1 MRGFIYKITNT
12 INGKSY
18 IGQTIQNV
26 KERFYQHCAT
36 KCSKAVSNMAI
47 HRAIKKYGK
56 SNFTVEVI
64 EEIDSANLNDR
75 ERYWIK
81 YYNSYNNGYN
91 STKGGQ
97 DGCKS
102 FKDLD
107 VESIIKEYNTGKSL
121 RTLGTIFKVDKQ
133 TIKDLLVRN
142 NINLRTTKTYKLS
155 QKDRE
160 DIIKDLSLGLS
171 RKEIISKWHISKGYL
186 SQLINGYRR
195 IQYLQECSTPYA
207 FIRMKIYPDL
217 LQW

>member
-12 INGKSY
+12 INSKSY

-97 DGCKS
+97 DGCKP
-102 FKDLD
+102 FKGLD

-133 TIKDLLVRN
+133 TIKDLLIRHNVE
-142 NINLRTTKTYKLS
+142 LRTTRTYKLS
-155 QKDRE
+155 QKDRDKVLE
-160 DIIKDLSLGLS
+160 DFASGLS
-171 RKEIISKWHISKGYL
+171 RKEIITKWNISKSYL

-195 IQYLQECSTPYA
+195 I
-207 FIRMKIYPDL
+207 
-217 LQW
+217 

>member
-12 INGKSY
+12 INSKSY

-26 KERFYQHCAT
+26 KERFYQHCVT

-64 EEIDSANLNDR
+64 EEVESTNLNDR
-75 ERYWIK
+75 ERYWIR
-81 YYNSYNNGYN
+81 YYDSYNNGYN
-91 STKGGQ
+91 STEGGQ
-97 DGCKS
+97 DGIKL
-102 FKDLD
+102 FKNLD
-107 VESIIKEYNTGKSL
+107 TESIIREYKSGKSL
-121 RTLGTIFKVDKQ
+121 REIGRLFNVDKQ

-142 NINLRTTKTYKLS
+142 NINLRTTRTYKLS

-195 IQYLQECSTPYA
+195 I
-207 FIRMKIYPDL
+207 
-217 LQW
+217 

>member
-97 DGCKS
+97 DGCKP

-133 TIKDLLVRN
+133 TIKDLLIRH
-142 NINLRTTKTYKLS
+142 NIKLRTTRTYKLS
-155 QKDRE
+155 QKDRDKVLE
-160 DIIKDLSLGLS
+160 DFASGLS
-171 RKEIISKWHISKGYL
+171 RKEIITKWNISKSYL

-195 IQYLQECSTPYA
+195 I
-207 FIRMKIYPDL
+207 
-217 LQW
+217 

>member
-12 INGKSY
+12 INGKFY

-97 DGCKS
+97 DGCKP

-195 IQYLQECSTPYA
+195 I
-207 FIRMKIYPDL
+207 
-217 LQW
+217 

>member
-97 DGCKS
+97 DGIKL
-102 FKDLD
+102 FKNLD
-107 VESIIKEYNTGKSL
+107 TESIVREYKSGKSL
-121 RTLGTIFKVDKQ
+121 REIGRLFNVDKQ

-195 IQYLQECSTPYA
+195 I
-207 FIRMKIYPDL
+207 
-217 LQW
+217 

>member
-12 INGKSY
+12 INSKSY

-47 HRAIKKYGK
+47 HIAIKKYGK
-56 SNFTVEVI
+56 SNFIVEVI

-97 DGCKS
+97 DGCKP

-133 TIKDLLVRN
+133 TIKDLLIRHNVE
-142 NINLRTTKTYKLS
+142 LRTTRTYKLS
-155 QKDRE
+155 QKDRDKVLE
-160 DIIKDLSLGLS
+160 DFASGLS
-171 RKEIISKWHISKGYL
+171 RKEIMIKWNISKSYL

-195 IQYLQECSTPYA
+195 I
-207 FIRMKIYPDL
+207 
-217 LQW
+217 

>member
-12 INGKSY
+12 INGKFY

-56 SNFTVEVI
+56 SNFIVEVI

-97 DGCKS
+97 DGCKP

-133 TIKDLLVRN
+133 TIKDLLIRHNVE
-142 NINLRTTKTYKLS
+142 LRTTRTYKLS
-155 QKDRE
+155 QKDR
-160 DIIKDLSLGLS
+160 DKVLADFASGLS
-171 RKEIISKWHISKGYL
+171 RKGIMIKWNISKSYL

-195 IQYLQECSTPYA
+195 I
-207 FIRMKIYPDL
+207 
-217 LQW
+217 

>member
-12 INGKSY
+12 INSKSY

-91 STKGGQ
+91 STKGGKE
-97 DGCKS
+97 GCKP

-107 VESIIKEYNTGKSL
+107 VESIIKEYSTGKSL
-121 RTLGTIFKVDKQ
+121 RTLGTVFKVDKQ
-133 TIKDLLVRN
+133 TIKDLLIRHNVE
-142 NINLRTTKTYKLS
+142 LRTTRTYKLS
-155 QKDRE
+155 QKDRNKVLE
-160 DIIKDLSLGLS
+160 DFASGLS
-171 RKEIISKWHISKGYL
+171 RKEIMIKWNISKSYL

-195 IQYLQECSTPYA
+195 I
-207 FIRMKIYPDL
+207 
-217 LQW
+217 

>member
-12 INGKSY
+12 INGKFY

-142 NINLRTTKTYKLS
+142 NINLRTTRTYKLS

-195 IQYLQECSTPYA
+195 I
-207 FIRMKIYPDL
+207 
-217 LQW
+217 

>member
-195 IQYLQECSTPYA
+195 I
-207 FIRMKIYPDL
+207 
-217 LQW
+217 

>member
-12 INGKSY
+12 INSKSY

-97 DGCKS
+97 DGCKP

-133 TIKDLLVRN
+133 TIKDLLIRHNVE
-142 NINLRTTKTYKLS
+142 LRTTRTYKLS
-155 QKDRE
+155 QK
-160 DIIKDLSLGLS
+160 K
-171 RKEIISKWHISKGYL
+171 K
-186 SQLINGYRR
+186 
-195 IQYLQECSTPYA
+195 
-207 FIRMKIYPDL
+207 
-217 LQW
+217 

>member
-97 DGCKS
+97 DGCKP

-133 TIKDLLVRN
+133 TIKDLLIRHNVE
-142 NINLRTTKTYKLS
+142 LRTTRTYKLS
-155 QKDRE
+155 QKDRDKVLE
-160 DIIKDLSLGLS
+160 DFASGLS
-171 RKEIISKWHISKGYL
+171 RKEIMVKWNISKSYL

-195 IQYLQECSTPYA
+195 I
-207 FIRMKIYPDL
+207 
-217 LQW
+217 

>member
-64 EEIDSANLNDR
+64 EEIDSTNLNDR

-97 DGCKS
+97 DGCKP

-133 TIKDLLVRN
+133 TIKDLLIRHNVE
-142 NINLRTTKTYKLS
+142 LRTTRTYKLS
-155 QKDRE
+155 QKDRDKVLE
-160 DIIKDLSLGLS
+160 DFAS
-171 RKEIISKWHISKGYL
+171 
-186 SQLINGYRR
+186 
-195 IQYLQECSTPYA
+195 
-207 FIRMKIYPDL
+207 
-217 LQW
+217 

>member
-26 KERFYQHCAT
+26 KERFYQYCAT

-97 DGCKS
+97 DGCKP

-133 TIKDLLVRN
+133 TIKDLLIRHNVE
-142 NINLRTTKTYKLS
+142 LRTTRTYKLS
-155 QKDRE
+155 QKDRDKVLE
-160 DIIKDLSLGLS
+160 DFASGLS
-171 RKEIISKWHISKGYL
+171 RKEIMIKWNINKSYL

-195 IQYLQECSTPYA
+195 I
-207 FIRMKIYPDL
+207 
-217 LQW
+217 

>member
-12 INGKSY
+12 INSKSY

-56 SNFTVEVI
+56 SNFIVEVI

-97 DGCKS
+97 DGCKP

-133 TIKDLLVRN
+133 TIKDLLIRHNVE
-142 NINLRTTKTYKLS
+142 LRTTRTYKLS
-155 QKDRE
+155 QKDRDKVLE
-160 DIIKDLSLGLS
+160 DFASGLS
-171 RKEIISKWHISKGYL
+171 RKEIMIKWNISKSYL

-195 IQYLQECSTPYA
+195 I
-207 FIRMKIYPDL
+207 
-217 LQW
+217 

>member
-1 MRGFIYKITNT
+1 MKGFIYKITNT

-36 KCSKAVSNMAI
+36 KCSKAVLDMAI

-64 EEIDSANLNDR
+64 EEVDSTNLNDR

-81 YYNSYNNGYN
+81 YYDSYNNGYN

-97 DGCKS
+97 DGCKP

-133 TIKDLLVRN
+133 TIKDLLIRHNVK
-142 NINLRTTKTYKLS
+142 LRTTRTYKLS
-155 QKDRE
+155 QEDRE
-160 DIIKDLSLGLS
+160 EILEEFTSGLS
-171 RKEIISKWHISKGYL
+171 RKEIMTKWNISKSYV
-186 SQLINGYRR
+186 SQLITGYRR
-195 IQYLQECSTPYA
+195 I
-207 FIRMKIYPDL
+207 
-217 LQW
+217 

>member
-1 MRGFIYKITNT
+1 MRGFIYKITNK

-97 DGCKS
+97 DGIKLFKNLDTESVVREYKS
-102 FKDLD
+102 
-107 VESIIKEYNTGKSL
+107 GKSL
-121 RTLGTIFKVDKQ
+121 REIGRLFNVDKQ

-195 IQYLQECSTPYA
+195 I
-207 FIRMKIYPDL
+207 
-217 LQW
+217 

>member
-64 EEIDSANLNDR
+64 EEIDSTNLNDR

-97 DGCKS
+97 DGCKP

-107 VESIIKEYNTGKSL
+107 VETIIKEYNTGKSL

-133 TIKDLLVRN
+133 TIKDLLIRHNVE
-142 NINLRTTKTYKLS
+142 LRTTRTYKLS
-155 QKDRE
+155 QEDRE
-160 DIIKDLSLGLS
+160 EILGEFTSGLS
-171 RKEIISKWHISKGYL
+171 RKEIMIKWNISKSYL

-195 IQYLQECSTPYA
+195 I
-207 FIRMKIYPDL
+207 
-217 LQW
+217 

>member
-64 EEIDSANLNDR
+64 EEIDSTNLNDR

-97 DGCKS
+97 DGCKP

-107 VESIIKEYNTGKSL
+107 VESVIKEYNTGKSL
-121 RTLGTIFKVDKQ
+121 RTLGTIFKIDKQ
-133 TIKDLLVRN
+133 TIKDLLIRHNVE
-142 NINLRTTKTYKLS
+142 LRTTRTYKLS
-155 QKDRE
+155 QKDRDKVLE
-160 DIIKDLSLGLS
+160 DFASGLS
-171 RKEIISKWHISKGYL
+171 RKEIMIKWNISKSYL

-195 IQYLQECSTPYA
+195 I
-207 FIRMKIYPDL
+207 
-217 LQW
+217 

>member
-18 IGQTIQNV
+18 IGQTIQNI

-64 EEIDSANLNDR
+64 EEIDFANLNDR

-133 TIKDLLVRN
+133 TIKDLLIRHNVE
-142 NINLRTTKTYKLS
+142 LRTTRTYKLS
-155 QKDRE
+155 QKDRDKVLE
-160 DIIKDLSLGLS
+160 DFASGLS
-171 RKEIISKWHISKGYL
+171 RKEIMIKWNISKSYL

-195 IQYLQECSTPYA
+195 I
-207 FIRMKIYPDL
+207 
-217 LQW
+217 

>member
-81 YYNSYNNGYN
+81 CYNSYNNGYN

-97 DGCKS
+97 DGCKP

-133 TIKDLLVRN
+133 TIKDLLIRYNVE
-142 NINLRTTKTYKLS
+142 LRTTRTYKLS
-155 QKDRE
+155 QKDRDKVLE
-160 DIIKDLSLGLS
+160 DFASGLS
-171 RKEIISKWHISKGYL
+171 RKEIMIKWNISKSYL

-195 IQYLQECSTPYA
+195 I
-207 FIRMKIYPDL
+207 
-217 LQW
+217 

>member
-12 INGKSY
+12 INGKYY

-64 EEIDSANLNDR
+64 EEIDSTNLNDR

-97 DGCKS
+97 DGCKPL
-102 FKDLD
+102 KDLD

-133 TIKDLLVRN
+133 TIKDLLIRHNVE
-142 NINLRTTKTYKLS
+142 LRTTRTYKLS
-155 QKDRE
+155 QKDRDKVLE
-160 DIIKDLSLGLS
+160 DFASGLS
-171 RKEIISKWHISKGYL
+171 RKEIMIKWNISKSYL

-195 IQYLQECSTPYA
+195 I
-207 FIRMKIYPDL
+207 
-217 LQW
+217 

>member
-1 MRGFIYKITNT
+1 MRGFIYKITNKV
-12 INGKSY
+12 NGKSY

-75 ERYWIK
+75 ERYWIR
-81 YYNSYNNGYN
+81 YYDSYNNGYN
-91 STKGGQ
+91 STEGGQ
-97 DGCKS
+97 DGIKL
-102 FKDLD
+102 FKNLD
-107 VESIIKEYNTGKSL
+107 TESIVREYKSGKSL
-121 RTLGTIFKVDKQ
+121 REIGRLFNVDKQ

-142 NINLRTTKTYKLS
+142 NINLRTTRTYKLS

-195 IQYLQECSTPYA
+195 I
-207 FIRMKIYPDL
+207 
-217 LQW
+217 

>member
-47 HRAIKKYGK
+47 HRAINKYGK

-81 YYNSYNNGYN
+81 CYNSYNNGYN

-97 DGCKS
+97 DGCKP

-133 TIKDLLVRN
+133 TIKDLLIRHNVE
-142 NINLRTTKTYKLS
+142 LRTTRTYKLS
-155 QKDRE
+155 QKDRDKVLE
-160 DIIKDLSLGLS
+160 DFASGLS
-171 RKEIISKWHISKGYL
+171 RKEIMIKWNISKSYL

-195 IQYLQECSTPYA
+195 I
-207 FIRMKIYPDL
+207 
-217 LQW
+217 

>member
-81 YYNSYNNGYN
+81 CYNSYNNGYN

-97 DGCKS
+97 DGCKP

-107 VESIIKEYNTGKSL
+107 VESIIKEYNIGKSL

-133 TIKDLLVRN
+133 TIKDLLIRHNVE
-142 NINLRTTKTYKLS
+142 LRTTRTYKLS
-155 QKDRE
+155 QKDR
-160 DIIKDLSLGLS
+160 DKVLKDFTSGLS
-171 RKEIISKWHISKGYL
+171 RKEIMIKWNISKSYL

-195 IQYLQECSTPYA
+195 I
-207 FIRMKIYPDL
+207 
-217 LQW
+217 

>member
-97 DGCKS
+97 DGCKP

-133 TIKDLLVRN
+133 TIKDLLIIHNVE
-142 NINLRTTKTYKLS
+142 LRTTRTYKLS
-155 QKDRE
+155 QKDRDKVLE
-160 DIIKDLSLGLS
+160 DFASGLS
-171 RKEIISKWHISKGYL
+171 RKEIMIKWNISKSYL

-195 IQYLQECSTPYA
+195 I
-207 FIRMKIYPDL
+207 
-217 LQW
+217 

>member
-12 INGKSY
+12 INGKFY

-64 EEIDSANLNDR
+64 EEIDSTNLNDR

-97 DGCKS
+97 DGCKP

-133 TIKDLLVRN
+133 TIKDLLIRHNVE
-142 NINLRTTKTYKLS
+142 LRTTRTYKLS
-155 QKDRE
+155 QKDRDTVLE
-160 DIIKDLSLGLS
+160 DFASGLS
-171 RKEIISKWHISKGYL
+171 RKEIMIKWNISKSYL

-195 IQYLQECSTPYA
+195 I
-207 FIRMKIYPDL
+207 
-217 LQW
+217 

>member
-12 INGKSY
+12 INSKSY

-36 KCSKAVSNMAI
+36 ECSKAVSNMAI

-97 DGCKS
+97 DGCKP

-133 TIKDLLVRN
+133 TIKDLLIRHNVE
-142 NINLRTTKTYKLS
+142 LRTTRTYKLS
-155 QKDRE
+155 QEDRE
-160 DIIKDLSLGLS
+160 EILGEFTSGLS
-171 RKEIISKWHISKGYL
+171 RKEIMIKWNISKSYL

-195 IQYLQECSTPYA
+195 I
-207 FIRMKIYPDL
+207 
-217 LQW
+217 

>member
-1 MRGFIYKITNT
+1 MRGFIYKITNK

-36 KCSKAVSNMAI
+36 KCSQAILNMVIHKAIN
-47 HRAIKKYGK
+47 KYGK
-56 SNFTVEVI
+56 SNFTIEVI
-64 EEIDSANLNDR
+64 EEVESTNLNDR
-75 ERYWIK
+75 ERYWIR
-81 YYNSYNNGYN
+81 YYDSYNNGYN

-97 DGCKS
+97 DGIKL
-102 FKDLD
+102 FKNLD
-107 VESIIKEYNTGKSL
+107 TESIVREYKSGKSL
-121 RTLGTIFKVDKQ
+121 REIGRLFNVDKQ

-142 NINLRTTKTYKLS
+142 NINLRTTRTYKLS

-195 IQYLQECSTPYA
+195 I
-207 FIRMKIYPDL
+207 
-217 LQW
+217 

>member
-12 INGKSY
+12 INSKSY

-26 KERFYQHCAT
+26 KERFYQHCAI

-97 DGCKS
+97 DGCKP

-133 TIKDLLVRN
+133 TIKDLLIRHNVE
-142 NINLRTTKTYKLS
+142 LRTTRTYKLS
-155 QKDRE
+155 QKDRDKVLE
-160 DIIKDLSLGLS
+160 DFASGLS
-171 RKEIISKWHISKGYL
+171 RKEIMIKWNISKSYL

-195 IQYLQECSTPYA
+195 I
-207 FIRMKIYPDL
+207 
-217 LQW
+217 

>member
-1 MRGFIYKITNT
+1 MRGFIYKITNK

-56 SNFTVEVI
+56 SNFIVEVI

-133 TIKDLLVRN
+133 TIKDLLIRHNVE
-142 NINLRTTKTYKLS
+142 LRTTRTYKLS
-155 QKDRE
+155 QKDRDKVLE
-160 DIIKDLSLGLS
+160 DFASGLS
-171 RKEIISKWHISKGYL
+171 RKEIMIKWNISKSYL

-195 IQYLQECSTPYA
+195 I
-207 FIRMKIYPDL
+207 
-217 LQW
+217 